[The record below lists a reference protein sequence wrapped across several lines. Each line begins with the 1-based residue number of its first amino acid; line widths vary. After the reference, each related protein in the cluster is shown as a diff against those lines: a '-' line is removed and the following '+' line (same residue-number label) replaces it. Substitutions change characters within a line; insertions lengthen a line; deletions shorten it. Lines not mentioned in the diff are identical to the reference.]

1 MAPPEIAEESAPLGS
16 IVRYHFPA
24 RGSRPAVEMT
34 WWDGGM
40 IPARPEELEPGR
52 TMDGRDGLYI
62 GDKGKILGHR
72 LIPESKMKEY
82 GSIPRIIPRSPG
94 HHQEWIDAC
103 KGGKPAGSDF
113 VEHGGLLTEV
123 KKLYWD
129 GENMRFTNSENAN
142 QYLNPPYRKGWT
154 L

>member
-1 MAPPEIAEESAPLGS
+1 
-16 IVRYHFPA
+16 
-24 RGSRPAVEMT
+24 MT

-40 IPARPEELEPGR
+40 IPARPEELEPER
-52 TMDGRDGLYI
+52 RMDGRDGNLYI

-72 LIPESKMKEY
+72 LIPESKTKEY
-82 GSIPRIIPRSPG
+82 GSIPKVIPRSPG

-123 KKLYWD
+123 ILLGLIAIRTKEKLYWD